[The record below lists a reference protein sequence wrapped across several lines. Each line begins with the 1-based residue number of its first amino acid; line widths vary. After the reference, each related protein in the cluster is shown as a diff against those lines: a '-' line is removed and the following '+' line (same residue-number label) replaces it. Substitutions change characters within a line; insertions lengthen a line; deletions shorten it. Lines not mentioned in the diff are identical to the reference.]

1 MSASRSVAAL
11 AAFTE
16 VSGCPTARAAFTQ
29 GVDLDR
35 LVAGTGYDGAFGQS
49 EYAFARGTRFESV
62 VKGDRGNGVC
72 SYGPLLEL
80 LRDDLGFDISQAR
93 AANLRAIHPPPP
105 PHLLATDKRH
115 LSARAADTRRLVGE
129 IAREVPGCV
138 NFIDGAVLS
147 ATVGGQTAFYETDG
161 LAFRLGGKLRIVEIK
176 SFPKVDGQVDPA
188 ALGSALDQGALYT
201 LLVERLLADLGLESS
216 LVCRRLVLIC
226 PRNVAMTP
234 TLSER
239 DVSARMRRIERLLD
253 SIPHVGQQPVAPFG
267 DAARAAGRTVAQ
279 RVAALED
286 ICDEVGTCYGDACQS
301 CGMLRLCRDRAHAS
315 GDVRTLGDRRARQLA
330 GIPTLQRAVTLAG
343 GSPPTAAE
351 AGAAGA
357 LRAAAILRD
366 QALTRTVPS

>member
-16 VSGCPTARAAFTQ
+16 VAECPTARAAFTQ

-35 LVAGTGYDGAFGQS
+35 LLAGTGYDAAFGQS
-49 EYAFARGTRFESV
+49 EYAFARGTRFEAI
-62 VKGDRGNGVC
+62 VKGDRGSGVC
-72 SYGPLLEL
+72 SYGPMLEL
-80 LRDDLGFDISQAR
+80 LRDELGFDISQAR

-115 LSARAADTRRLVGE
+115 LAARAADTRRLVGE
-129 IAREVPGCV
+129 IARGVPGCV

-161 LAFRLGGKLRIVEIK
+161 LAFRLGGQLRIVEIK

-188 ALGSALDQGALYT
+188 ALASALDQGALYT
-201 LLVERLLADLGLESS
+201 LLVERLLTELGLDLSHVS
-216 LVCRRLVLIC
+216 RRLVLIC
-226 PRNVAMTP
+226 PRNVAMVP

-253 SIPHVGQQPVAPFG
+253 SIPHAAGQPVAPFN
-267 DAARAAGRTVAQ
+267 DAARAAGRTVTE
-279 RVAALED
+279 RVTALEE
-286 ICDEVGTCYGDACQS
+286 ICDEIGTCYADACQS
-301 CGMLRLCRDRAHAS
+301 CGLLRLCRERAHAS
-315 GDVRTLGDRRARQLA
+315 GDVRSLGERRARQLA
-330 GIPTLQRAVTLAG
+330 GVPTLQRAVALAG
-343 GSPPTAAE
+343 GSTPTVAE

-366 QALTRTVPS
+366 QALTRTVPA

>member
-16 VSGCPTARAAFTQ
+16 VAGCPTARAAFTQ

-35 LVAGTGYDGAFGQS
+35 LLAGTGYDVAFGQS
-49 EYAFARGTRFESV
+49 EFAFARGTRFEAI

-72 SYGPLLEL
+72 SYGPMLEL
-80 LRDDLGFDISQAR
+80 LRDELGFDISQAR
-93 AANLRAIHPPPP
+93 TANLRALHPPPP

-115 LSARAADTRRLVGE
+115 LAARAADTRRLVGE
-129 IAREVPGCV
+129 IARAVPGCV

-161 LAFRLGGKLRIVEIK
+161 LAFRLGGQLRIVEIK

-188 ALGSALDQGALYT
+188 ALASALDQGALYT
-201 LLVERLLADLGLESS
+201 LLVERLLEDLGLDSS
-216 LVCRRLVLIC
+216 LVSRRLVLIC

-234 TLSER
+234 CLSER
-239 DVSARMRRIERLLD
+239 DVSARIRRIERLIESVPD
-253 SIPHVGQQPVAPFG
+253 VGGQPVAPFA
-267 DAARAAGRTVAQ
+267 DAARAAGRTVAD
-279 RVAALED
+279 RITALED
-286 ICDEVGTCYGDACQS
+286 ICDQVGTCYSDACQS
-301 CGMLRLCRDRAHAS
+301 CGLLRLCRDRAHAS
-315 GDVRTLGDRRARQLA
+315 GDVRALGERRARQLA
-330 GIPTLQRAVTLAG
+330 GVPTLQRAVALAQ
-343 GSPPTAAE
+343 GSAPTAAE
-351 AGAAGA
+351 AGAARP

>member
-16 VSGCPTARAAFTQ
+16 VAGCPTARSAFTQ

-35 LVAGTGYDGAFGQS
+35 LLVGTGYDAAFGQS
-49 EYAFARGTRFESV
+49 EYAFARGTRFEAI
-62 VKGDRGNGVC
+62 VKGDRGGGVC
-72 SYGPLLEL
+72 SYGPMLEL
-80 LRDDLGFDISQAR
+80 LRDELGFDISQAR
-93 AANLRAIHPPPP
+93 TANLRSLHPPPP

-129 IAREVPGCV
+129 IARGVPGCV

-161 LAFRLGGKLRIVEIK
+161 LAFRLGGQLRIVEIK

-188 ALGSALDQGALYT
+188 ALASALDQGALYT
-201 LLVERLLADLGLESS
+201 LLVERLLTELGLEPS
-216 LVCRRLVLIC
+216 LVSRRLVLIC
-226 PRNVAMTP
+226 PRNVAMAP

-253 SIPHVGQQPVAPFG
+253 SVPHTGGQQVAPFG
-267 DAARAAGRTVAQ
+267 GAARAAGRTVAE
-279 RVAALED
+279 RVIALEE

-301 CGMLRLCRDRAHAS
+301 CGLLRLCRERAHAS
-315 GDVRTLGDRRARQLA
+315 GDVRTLGERRARQLA
-330 GIPTLQRAVTLAG
+330 ATPTLQRAVALAG
-343 GSPPTAAE
+343 GSTPTVAE
-351 AGAAGA
+351 TGAAGA
-357 LRAAAILRD
+357 LRAAATLRD
-366 QALTRTVPS
+366 QALARAVSA

>member
-1 MSASRSVAAL
+1 
-11 AAFTE
+11 
-16 VSGCPTARAAFTQ
+16 
-29 GVDLDR
+29 
-35 LVAGTGYDGAFGQS
+35 
-49 EYAFARGTRFESV
+49 
-62 VKGDRGNGVC
+62 
-72 SYGPLLEL
+72 
-80 LRDDLGFDISQAR
+80 
-93 AANLRAIHPPPP
+93 
-105 PHLLATDKRH
+105 
-115 LSARAADTRRLVGE
+115 
-129 IAREVPGCV
+129 V